1 LSDFVRQGEI
11 TVKINEE
18 TLLKPIRAQTDRI
31 MIITLGVMLVFSIG
45 VGWFYDEL
53 MMALLIGIPAFVV
66 PFFIWRVA
74 AGSFLLRLTIAT
86 AFVVHVA
93 IHIQASHGL
102 IEMHFGVFTVL
113 AFLLPYRDWRVIF
126 YAAAL
131 IAVHHLVLN
140 FLQAAHYNIWIFR
153 NGADFGIVLLH
164 AAFVVFEASI
174 LILLALQF
182 KKELVHLATVSEIA
196 ELIAEGDLSSQI
208 IDEDEDFVNVL
219 FHSMQ
224 RIQNSLNNFVEAQQ
238 DLANKH
244 AQGFISERIDASKL
258 SGVYGKIATQINDL
272 VNTHIEVKMQ
282 VVDTVSQYARGDFSM
297 DFVRLPEEKA
307 KITEAIDAVKYALIA
322 ISKEIEMLSA
332 AGAEGDFSKRG
343 HADNFEF
350 IFKDML
356 TNLNNLMATS
366 EGAFGD
372 VLKISS
378 ALAQG
383 DLTQIITTHYPSGT
397 FNNVKNGLN
406 GTVGNLKALVGEI
419 KESSDTINTATR
431 EIAAGNNDLSQ
442 RTEQQAASLEETAA
456 SMTELN
462 STVQHNA
469 ENAKYANQLTAN
481 AREIAEKGRTVVGEV
496 VKTMEGINESSRKVV
511 EIISVIDNIAFQ
523 TNILALNAA
532 VEAARAGEQGRGFAV
547 VATEV
552 RSLAQRAAT
561 AAGEIQMLIS
571 DSVEKVDDGSQLV
584 TQAGKTMQEIVSAVQ
599 GVTNVMA
606 EITSASVEQS
616 SGIAQVNQA
625 IAQMDDVTQQ
635 NAALVEEAAAS
646 AESLEEQAQKLS
658 ITVANFKTA

>member
-1 LSDFVRQGEI
+1 M
-11 TVKINEE
+11 KISEE
-18 TLLKPIRAQTDRI
+18 VLLKPIRAQTDRI

-45 VGWFYDEL
+45 VGWFYDEFI
-53 MMALLIGIPAFVV
+53 MALLIGIPAFVV

-307 KITEAIDAVKYALIA
+307 KITKAIDAVKYALIG

-481 AREIAEKGRTVVGEV
+481 AHEIAEKGRTVVGEV
-496 VKTMEGINESSRKVV
+496 VKTMDGINESSRKVV

>member
-1 LSDFVRQGEI
+1 MSDFVRQGEI

>member
-1 LSDFVRQGEI
+1 L
-11 TVKINEE
+11 KISEE
-18 TLLKPIRAQTDRI
+18 VLLKPIRAQTDRI

-45 VGWFYDEL
+45 VGWFYDEFI
-53 MMALLIGIPAFVV
+53 MALLIGIPAFVV

-307 KITEAIDAVKYALIA
+307 KITKAIDAVKYALIG

-481 AREIAEKGRTVVGEV
+481 AHEIAEKGRTVVGEV
-496 VKTMEGINESSRKVV
+496 VKTMDGINESSRKVV